1 MKSNQL
7 LFLAFLPVI
16 IFMLSF
22 ASSLNAKTITEEEI
36 KAKFILNFDRFTE
49 FPDVDQMLTVCL
61 ISDDVTLSFL
71 EEQTNRSKLKYDIDI
86 ISKSPRDEFDECHIL
101 YISDEYK
108 SDASFIIDKTSGR
121 AILTISDIS
130 NFSLLRGIVTFQF
143 EYDIPKIIVN
153 ITSLR
158 ESSLVIS
165 SNLLSIVEIIE

>member
-1 MKSNQL
+1 M
-7 LFLAFLPVI
+7 AFLPVI
-16 IFMLSF
+16 IYTLFF
-22 ASSLNAKTITEEEI
+22 TIILNAKVITEEEI
-36 KAKFILNFDRFTE
+36 KAKFILNFARFTE
-49 FPDVDQMLTVCL
+49 FPDVHQMLTICL

-71 EEQTNRSKLKYDIDI
+71 EEQTNRSTLKYDIDI
-86 ISKSPRDEFDECHIL
+86 ISKSPRDEFKECHIL

-108 SDASFIIDKTSGR
+108 SDASFVIDKTSGQP
-121 AILTISDIS
+121 ILSISDIP
-130 NFSLLRGIVTFQF
+130 NFSLLKGIVTFQF